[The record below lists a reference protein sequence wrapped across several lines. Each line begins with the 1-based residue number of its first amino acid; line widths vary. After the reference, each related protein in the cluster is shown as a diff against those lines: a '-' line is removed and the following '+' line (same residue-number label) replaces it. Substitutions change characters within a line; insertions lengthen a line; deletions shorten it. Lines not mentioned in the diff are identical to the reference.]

1 MFTQHNKE
9 IGILISRYLLGRL
22 SEEEAAELQEWRNE
36 SKENEEFLGRI
47 CSSYAFE
54 AYYKDFKA
62 VDCETAYN
70 NFLKKTRKKPAYL
83 HFRNSYKYAA
93 VFAFMIIAASSVYYF
108 FRADSKSEFIAIKP
122 GGAHAVL
129 VTEDGNQIAL
139 VSDSSQTIILDSSRY
154 ATNSQSGIAYP
165 QADGEIG
172 EVKYNTLLVPRGG
185 EYRITLADGTKVHL
199 NSASELRYPIS
210 FGSEG
215 IREVFLKG
223 EAYFEVAK
231 NEKQP
236 FYVNVGDIAVK
247 QYGTLFNINAYQEN
261 SIRIVLVQ
269 GSVSVLTAGATE
281 ETRMQVSQ
289 LAEYNTDTHSLSL
302 KTVDVAP
309 YIAWNEGKFIFE
321 NEDLGEIMT
330 TLALWYDMN
339 VYFEGEE
346 LKNLRFTGSLERS
359 VSIEYFFK
367 AIEFSTE
374 VRINVSGNKVYINK
388 K

>member
-1 MFTQHNKE
+1 MFTQQNKE
-9 IGILISRYLLGRL
+9 ISILISRYLLGRL
-22 SEEEAAELQEWRNE
+22 SEEETAELQEWRDE
-36 SKENEEFLGRI
+36 SKENEAFFGQI

-54 AYYKDFKA
+54 AYYKEFKA
-62 VDCETAYN
+62 VDCKNAYN
-70 NFLKKTRKKPAYL
+70 KFLKKTRKKPVYL
-83 HFRNSYKYAA
+83 HFRNLYKYAA
-93 VFAFMIIAASSVYYF
+93 VFAFMIIAASLGYYF
-108 FRADSKSEFIAIKP
+108 FRADSKSELITIKP

-129 VTEDGNQIAL
+129 VTGDGSQIAL
-139 VSDSSQTIILDSSRY
+139 VTDSSQTIVLGSSRY

-165 QADGEIG
+165 QTNSEIG

-185 EYRITLADGTKVHL
+185 EYRITLSDGTKVHL
-199 NSASELRYPIS
+199 NSASELKYPIS
-210 FGSEG
+210 FGPEG

-231 NEKQP
+231 NENQP

-247 QYGTLFNINAYQEN
+247 QYGTSFNINAYSGN
-261 SIRIVLVQ
+261 FIRIVLVQ
-269 GSVSVLTAGATE
+269 GSVSVLTGNATE

-289 LAEYNTDTHSLSL
+289 LAEYNSDTHSLSL

-321 NEDLGEIMT
+321 NEDLSEIMT
-330 TLALWYDMN
+330 TLALWYDMD
-339 VYFEGEE
+339 VYFEKDE
-346 LKNLRFTGSLERS
+346 LRNLRFTGSLERS
-359 VSIEYFFK
+359 VSIAHFFK

-374 VRINVSGNKVYINK
+374 VSINVSGNKVYINK